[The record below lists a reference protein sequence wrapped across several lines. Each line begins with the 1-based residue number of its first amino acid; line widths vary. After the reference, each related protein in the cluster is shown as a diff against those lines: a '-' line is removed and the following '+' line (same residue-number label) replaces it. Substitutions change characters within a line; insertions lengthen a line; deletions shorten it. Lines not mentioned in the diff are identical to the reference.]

1 MCSSWSFVI
10 KAFVRRHYIS
20 PSICALTEALMQP
33 FNKKKVT
40 NFIWKNLRLPL
51 KVSCDHSQYIHG
63 LIDELSYRKGTFPA
77 LFVRPIKSNLDVV
90 KGLLVGDV
98 IDQDHSCGSP
108 VVRPDECPEPET
120 DQPGASCD
128 KAIQN
133 HTTISLPILWTL
145 SPTNL

>member
-1 MCSSWSFVI
+1 M
-10 KAFVRRHYIS
+10 
-20 PSICALTEALMQP
+20 
-33 FNKKKVT
+33 
-40 NFIWKNLRLPL
+40 KNLRVPL
-51 KVSCDHSQYIHG
+51 KVSFDHSQYILG

-128 KAIQN
+128 KAKQY
-133 HTTISLPILWTL
+133 HTTISLPIL
-145 SPTNL
+145 